1 MKKQR
6 AGNSKLGAVER
17 LLRETLRP
25 ARDEAES
32 SHDLW
37 LAMRRKLR
45 VEAASAP
52 PAKVRVPWFDWA
64 LAGGLA
70 LLLVAFPAAIPVLLY
85 YL

>member
-6 AGNSKLGAVER
+6 AGNSKQGAVEQ
-17 LLRETLRP
+17 LLRETLLP
-25 ARDEAES
+25 ARDDVES

-45 VEAASAP
+45 AEASVPRAV
-52 PAKVRVPWFDWA
+52 VRVPWFDWA